1 MFFILYNGYVSM
13 NMIDWCLTPT
23 LTVVCG
29 SFWCVDKIQNGG
41 CWHGNQGAIFF

>member
-1 MFFILYNGYVSM
+1 MFFILYNDYVSM

-29 SFWCVDKIQNGG
+29 SFWCVDKIQNDVTMETEVPK
-41 CWHGNQGAIFF
+41 